1 MTDII
6 PNSDGKEII
15 DLEVLV
21 NEEKKEVY
29 VKFSGFETLEGADD
43 YAEYLLDLL
52 PLMLFESE
60 TKH

>member
-6 PNSDGKEII
+6 PNPDGKEII

-29 VKFSGFETLEGADD
+29 VKFSGFDTLQNADD